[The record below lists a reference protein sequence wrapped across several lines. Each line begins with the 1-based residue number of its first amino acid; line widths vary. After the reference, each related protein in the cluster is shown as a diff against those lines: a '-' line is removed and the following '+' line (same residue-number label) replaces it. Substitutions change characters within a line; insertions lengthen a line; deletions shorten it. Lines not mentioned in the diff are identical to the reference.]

1 MKTSSPRITSVDIVR
16 GLVMIIMALDHV
28 RDLYFADSLNS
39 DPLNLQTTTPA
50 LFLTRWI
57 THLCAP
63 VFVFL
68 SGVSAYLSF
77 SREKNYRQT
86 QAFLIKRGLWL
97 IFLEFTVITFG
108 VWADVHFSVFLFQVI
123 GAIGVGFIL
132 LGLLI
137 RLNPWAIGIA
147 ALVFLLVLNAVALPP
162 FFYDGALKSAPQP
175 IVALISPQFMQ
186 AGQTSFL
193 VAYPPLVWAAIMM
206 MGFTAAPLLFTGNA
220 HRQKRFFRIGLGML
234 ALFLAARF
242 INGYGD
248 TAPWSVQSTPAL
260 TFLSFINVTK
270 YPPTLMFQLLFLGIM
285 FLLLAVFEKREN
297 GLTRTLTVY
306 GRVPLFY
313 YLLHWYL
320 IHAGLFL
327 LLFIQGYGPSDFTF
341 GFRFGR
347 PQEGPSGLGLG
358 GVYLVWAATVLILYP
373 LCKKYGQYK
382 FSRPEKKW
390 LRYL

>member
-1 MKTSSPRITSVDIVR
+1 MKTLSPRISSVDIVR

-28 RDLYFADSLNS
+28 RDLYYVDSLTS

-50 LFLTRWI
+50 LFLTRWV

-86 QAFLIKRGLWL
+86 QAVLLKRGLWL

-108 VWADVHFSVFLFQVI
+108 IWADIRFSVFLFQVI
-123 GAIGVGFIL
+123 GAIGCGFIL

-137 RLNPWAIGIA
+137 RLNPKAMGIA
-147 ALVFLLVLNAVALPP
+147 AVIFILLLNAIALPP
-162 FFYDGALKSAPQP
+162 FFYDGFLKNIPQP
-175 IVALISPQFMQ
+175 VVALVSPQFMQ
-186 AGQTSFL
+186 AGSTSFL
-193 VAYPPLVWAAIMM
+193 IAYPPLVWAAIMLT
-206 MGFTAAPLLFTGNA
+206 GFAAAPLLFTGN
-220 HRQKRFFRIGLGML
+220 RRKLFFRLGLVL
-234 ALFLAARF
+234 VLLFLAARF
-242 INGYGD
+242 INVYGD
-248 TAPWSVQSTPAL
+248 TAPWSFQASPL
-260 TFLSFINVTK
+260 YTFLSFINVTK
-270 YPPTLMFQLLFLGIM
+270 YPPTLLFQLLFLGIM
-285 FLLLAVFEKREN
+285 FLILSGFENREN
-297 GLTRTLTVY
+297 GFTRVLTVY

-327 LLFIQGYGPSDFTF
+327 LLFIQGYTFSDFTF

-358 GVYLVWAATVLILYP
+358 GVYLVWVATVLVLYP
-373 LCKKYGQYK
+373 LCRRYEKYK
-382 FSRPEKKW
+382 FSHPGKKW

>member
-1 MKTSSPRITSVDIVR
+1 MNKNYSRVSSVDIVR

-28 RDLYFADSLNS
+28 RDLYYVDSFTS

-77 SREKNYRQT
+77 SKEQNYRQT
-86 QAFLIKRGLWL
+86 RAFLVKRGLWL

-108 VWADVHFSVFLFQVI
+108 IWADIRFSVFLFQVI
-123 GAIGVGFIL
+123 GAIGCGFIL

-137 RLNPWAIGIA
+137 RLNPKVIGGVAVAFI
-147 ALVFLLVLNAVALPP
+147 LVLNAVALPP
-162 FFYDGALKSAPQP
+162 FFYDGILKNIPQP
-175 IVALISPQFMQ
+175 VVALISPQFMQ
-186 AGQTSFL
+186 VGQTSFL
-193 VAYPPLVWAAIMM
+193 IAYPPLVWAAIMLT
-206 MGFTAAPLLFTGNA
+206 GFAAAPLLFTGNTE
-220 HRQKRFFRIGLGML
+220 RRNLFSRVGLGL
-234 ALFLAARF
+234 LLLFVALRF

-248 TAPWSVQSTPAL
+248 TAPWRAQASPFY

-270 YPPTLMFQLLFLGIM
+270 YPPTLLLQLLFLGFL
-285 FLLLAVFEKREN
+285 FLLLAGFEKREN
-297 GLTRTLTVY
+297 GFTRALTVF

-327 LLFIQGYGPSDFTF
+327 VLFLQGYGPSDFSF

-347 PQEGPSGLGLG
+347 PEESPSGLSLG
-358 GVYLVWAATVLILYP
+358 GVYLVWAGVVLALYP
-373 LCKKYGQYK
+373 LCRAYEKYK
-382 FSRPEKKW
+382 FSHPDKKW